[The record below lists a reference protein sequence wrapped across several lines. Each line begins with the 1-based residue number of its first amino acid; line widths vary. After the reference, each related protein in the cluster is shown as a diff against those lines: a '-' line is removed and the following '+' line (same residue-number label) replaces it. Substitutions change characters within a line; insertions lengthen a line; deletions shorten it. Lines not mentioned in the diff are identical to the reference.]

1 MGAAES
7 CLQAMMVEEDQD
19 DDDSPEDL
27 LARFSIDYGV
37 KYGQGGFGVTYQ
49 ALDTATRP
57 PTLCAVKV
65 IDISQM
71 SLAKIKREVAIARK
85 LKHANVVATHGAARR
100 KQEYVIFMELCDG
113 KEPSTRWRRSAHQ
126 RGAGARLAVQLMA
139 GVAYLH
145 GIGIVHRDLKLENV
159 MLTSAGGLKIIDFG
173 LAHEH
178 ARDPKSGAVREET
191 LYDVCGSKSYC
202 APEVLASSGYGFG
215 VDVWSCGVALFA
227 MLLAFFPLEEA
238 SRKDWRFTEL
248 LRAQE
253 AGTATVDC
261 VLGWYKKPNPLSR
274 DGSDLLHKMLTVDP
288 RRRAT
293 CAEIVRHPWMTARGS
308 KLWGLR
314 GSAEPAAGGPVYC
327 AATGSWAA
335 AAPTTSPP
343 SACRCRPHEEA
354 GALRRRAS
362 VTSAPQ
368 TNLCRVCAR
377 TVLRS
382 GQNSLS
388 SPLVDARLERHRGD
402 GRRRRRGGALAERE
416 EEEVRVRAIAVEQLE
431 AQAVE
436 HRQPRREVGKAR
448 AHLRNLEE
456 RARLQHAARFAQKVD
471 VVRAHQREAATRR
484 RASGRPRQPRCRRPA
499 VVGDEVER
507 GTASTA
513 RGEPR
518 RAPRSPTTHVRCA
531 RSRASRGAPGD
542 GQRAA
547 CSRSPRTR
555 RAPAAPKSATDS
567 AEPCVYSSSL
577 MCRNR
582 APASCARAASPADFF
597 AGAAEVSPLAA
608 GFLPFCRLRFFDDG
622 AASGGGA
629 AGRGGGRALGAPKR
643 AVKSAISSPRCA
655 RVRDLHSDTW
665 TPELTDC
672 GGCAFAG
679 MLEAFC
685 SASCRHDGEWCWR
698 LALTPVQG
706 HRPAA
711 ARF

>member
-113 KEPSTRWRRSAHQ
+113 KELFDQVEAIGTISEEQA
-126 RGAGARLAVQLMA
+126 RGWFVQLMA

-308 KLWGLR
+308 KLWGRR
-314 GSAEPAAGGPVYC
+314 GSAEPAAAAGGPVYR
-327 AATGSWAA
+327 AATW
-335 AAPTTSPP
+335 
-343 SACRCRPHEEA
+343 
-354 GALRRRAS
+354 
-362 VTSAPQ
+362 
-368 TNLCRVCAR
+368 
-377 TVLRS
+377 
-382 GQNSLS
+382 
-388 SPLVDARLERHRGD
+388 LVGV
-402 GRRRRRGGALAERE
+402 GGADDEP
-416 EEEVRVRAIAVEQLE
+416 AVGVPLP
-431 AQAVE
+431 
-436 HRQPRREVGKAR
+436 PRMKK
-448 AHLRNLEE
+448 
-456 RARLQHAARFAQKVD
+456 QARF
-471 VVRAHQREAATRR
+471 
-484 RASGRPRQPRCRRPA
+484 G
-499 VVGDEVER
+499 
-507 GTASTA
+507 
-513 RGEPR
+513 GE
-518 RAPRSPTTHVRCA
+518 H
-531 RSRASRGAPGD
+531 
-542 GQRAA
+542 
-547 CSRSPRTR
+547 
-555 RAPAAPKSATDS
+555 
-567 AEPCVYSSSL
+567 L
-577 MCRNR
+577 
-582 APASCARAASPADFF
+582 
-597 AGAAEVSPLAA
+597 
-608 GFLPFCRLRFFDDG
+608 
-622 AASGGGA
+622 
-629 AGRGGGRALGAPKR
+629 
-643 AVKSAISSPRCA
+643 
-655 RVRDLHSDTW
+655 
-665 TPELTDC
+665 
-672 GGCAFAG
+672 
-679 MLEAFC
+679 
-685 SASCRHDGEWCWR
+685 
-698 LALTPVQG
+698 
-706 HRPAA
+706 
-711 ARF
+711 